1 MQINKLIH
9 TNLPFFGLVVI
20 ILMLLNG
27 CATTATIDPRDP
39 WEGWNRGVQSFND
52 GVDDYVM
59 KPAGKGY
66 NWVMPNFA
74 STGVT
79 NFFSNV
85 NDISVFINDFLQFKF
100 EQGGKDTGRFL
111 INSTVGL
118 AGFIDV
124 ASMLDLYKN
133 NEDFDQTLG
142 YWGVPTGPYM
152 VLPLF
157 GPSTPRGM
165 VGLVGNIAANPLT
178 YIGLPAVSLAAGGV
192 NAIDTRANNLAT
204 EEIATEAALDRY
216 EFFRDAYLQQRKSLV
231 YDGDVPDDEE
241 YEVILELD
249 EDFQEEGLAPV
260 NPF

>member
-1 MQINKLIH
+1 MKNKINKTNKPYYGLIA
-9 TNLPFFGLVVI
+9 I
-20 ILMLLNG
+20 ILIVVNG
-27 CATTATIDPRDP
+27 CATTATDPRDP

-59 KPAGKGY
+59 KPTGKGY
-66 NWVMPNFA
+66 NWIMPDFA

-79 NFFSNV
+79 NFFSNI

-100 EQGGKDTGRFL
+100 EQVGQDTLRFL

-118 AGFIDV
+118 AVFIDV

-133 NEDFDQTLG
+133 KEDFDQTLG

-157 GPSTPRGM
+157 GPSTPRGT
-165 VGLVGNIAANPLT
+165 VGLVGDVAANPLT

-192 NAIDTRANNLAT
+192 NTIDTRANNLAT
-204 EEIATEAALDRY
+204 GEIATEAALDRY
-216 EFFRDAYLQQRKSLV
+216 EFFRDSYLQQRKSLV
-231 YDGDVPDDEE
+231 HDGDVPDEDE
-241 YEVILELD
+241 YEVTLELD
-249 EDFQEEGLAPV
+249 EDFEEEGLAPV
-260 NPF
+260 KPC